1 MQVTVT
7 ENVTKVTPIENSS
20 VSITENV
27 TNVSATDNDISISIT
42 PAETIVNVSGNTTN
56 IDVTGSATDV
66 NVTSNSIG
74 TAGHQV
80 IDGGFLDI
88 IRHKPSGYESDGETL
103 RGIDDACLRV
113 GVPNRFDH
121 NCGDLI
127 QFTDNFD
134 TTIFGGG
141 SGIGMQTNVP
151 FQSLYIYSGDC
162 GLHFTRGSSKII
174 IPCNQY
180 GANNT
185 GITLGTFSTPFQR
198 LYSQNGVTTT
208 SDMRQKADIQTLSE
222 AERQV
227 ATTCKGLMRKYKW
240 KSDVEEKGGGAKWH
254 FGIMAQEL
262 EQAFS
267 DNGLDAS
274 NYDILTKEEEE
285 VDGVTET
292 FYGVCYEQLLAF
304 IVSVI

>member
-1 MQVTVT
+1 VAVTVT
-7 ENVTKVTPIENSS
+7 ENVTTVTATNDVTVE
-20 VSITENV
+20 VTENV
-27 TNVSATDNDISISIT
+27 TSVAVSENTATITVTPTQTNVEVT
-42 PAETIVNVSGNTTN
+42 GNTTSIN
-56 IDVTGSATDV
+56 VTGSGTDV
-66 NVTSNSIG
+66 NVTSDSIG
-74 TAGHQV
+74 TSGHQTLRS
-80 IDGGFLDI
+80 GKLDI
-88 IRHKPSGYESDGETL
+88 VLEKPTGYESDGTTL
-103 RGIDDACLRV
+103 KGIDDACLRV
-113 GVPNRFDH
+113 GVPSRGQN

-127 QFTDNFD
+127 QFTDSFD
-134 TTIFGGG
+134 TTVFGQG
-141 SGIGMQTNVP
+141 SGIGMATNVN

-162 GLHFTRGSSKII
+162 GLHFTRQSSKII
-174 IPCNQY
+174 IPCGSRGENQ
-180 GANNT
+180 T

-198 LYSQNGVTTT
+198 LYSQQGVTTT
-208 SDMRQKADIQTLSE
+208 SDMRQKVDIQTLSE

-227 ATTCKGLMRKYKW
+227 ATTCKGLLRKYKW
-240 KSDVEEKGGGAKWH
+240 KSDVEENGGDAKWH

-274 NYDILTKEEEE
+274 DYDVLTKEEEE